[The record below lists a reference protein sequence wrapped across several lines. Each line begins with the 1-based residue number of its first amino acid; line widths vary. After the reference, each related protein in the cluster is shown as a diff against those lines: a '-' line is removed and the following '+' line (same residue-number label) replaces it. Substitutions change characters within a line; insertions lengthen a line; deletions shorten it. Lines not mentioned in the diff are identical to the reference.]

1 MRFFISKYCSR
12 KMRERTV
19 PQLPPTECVV
29 AKGTLSI
36 VLLTMIVDDQYGLCL
51 RSGSKGL
58 RDARVTSDI
67 WF

>member
-1 MRFFISKYCSR
+1 M
-12 KMRERTV
+12 

-51 RSGSKGL
+51 RSSNEGL
-58 RDARVTSDI
+58 RDAMVTSNI